1 MKRGLSSPGP
11 PSHGLIA
18 TAGPGLLLAL
28 LLTWSGAAEA
38 HHSIAGMYDEGHPI
52 TIDGVVSEF
61 HFVNPHPFVLLQVK
75 DTGGRDQVWK
85 LELDNRW
92 ELVDAGMSATTLK
105 AGDRLTVTGG
115 PAYKQANAIY
125 VRRMQRGDGFLYEQ
139 VGFSPKVSGLR

>member
-1 MKRGLSSPGP
+1 MKPRLRLS
-11 PSHGLIA
+11 
-18 TAGPGLLLAL
+18 LAVML
-28 LLTWSGAAEA
+28 VCCSGAEA

-52 TIDGVVSEF
+52 TIDGLVSEF

-75 DTGGRDQVWK
+75 DTSGRDQVWK

-115 PAYKQANAIY
+115 PAYKQANAMY
-125 VRRMQRGDGFLYEQ
+125 VRRMQRGDGFRYEQ

>member
-1 MKRGLSSPGP
+1 MKPRLRLS
-11 PSHGLIA
+11 
-18 TAGPGLLLAL
+18 LAVML
-28 LLTWSGAAEA
+28 VCCSVAEA

-52 TIDGVVSEF
+52 TIDGLVSEF

-75 DTGGRDQVWK
+75 DTSGRDQVWK

-115 PAYKQANAIY
+115 PAYKQANAMY
-125 VRRMQRGDGFLYEQ
+125 VRRMQRGDGFRYEQ